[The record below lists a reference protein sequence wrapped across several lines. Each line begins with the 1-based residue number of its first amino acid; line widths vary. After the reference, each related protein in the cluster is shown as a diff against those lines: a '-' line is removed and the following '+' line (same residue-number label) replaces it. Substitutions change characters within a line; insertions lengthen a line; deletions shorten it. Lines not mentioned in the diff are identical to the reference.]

1 MSLVTLVSGGLDS
14 SLMALWV
21 RDSNVEQ
28 LPLFVDYGQKA
39 RLREWAACQRV
50 LKAHRLPTPQRVNLE
65 GFGRLLPSG
74 LTNAKRDLLGEAF
87 LPGRNLLFLLV
98 AAAYAA
104 SRGAGG
110 VAIGLLNE
118 RQRVF
123 ADQSVHFLEDAQR
136 ILRIATANATLRVVA
151 PLMTMTKVDVLR
163 LAEERR
169 ILGTYSC
176 HAGKV
181 KPCGRCISCREV
193 ANARG

>member
-28 LPLFVDYGQKA
+28 FPLFVDYGQKA

-50 LKAHRLPTPQRVNLE
+50 LKAHRLPTPRRVNLG
-65 GFGRLLPSG
+65 GFGRLVPSG
-74 LTNAKRDLLGEAF
+74 LTNARRDPLGEAF

-118 RQRVF
+118 SHRVF

-136 ILRIATANATLRVVA
+136 MLRTATANATLRVVA
-151 PLMTMTKVDVLR
+151 PLMTMTKMDVL
-163 LAEERR
+163 
-169 ILGTYSC
+169 
-176 HAGKV
+176 
-181 KPCGRCISCREV
+181 
-193 ANARG
+193 